1 MLVQLL
7 GIPTDVNS
15 SYQRGPATAPA
26 AIRRAWQ
33 RYQQF
38 GNMATECGLEIG
50 RDLLLEDLDDVP
62 ITESPADHD
71 VIAAAAA
78 DAARLG
84 PLLSIGGDHSVT
96 FPLVEGLARVHGP
109 LNLLHFDAHS
119 DLYDDYEGNPRSHAC
134 PFARIMERNLAKRLV
149 QVGVRT
155 WNAHTRAQVE
165 RFGVEVVEWDGF
177 TPDRVPIPDGPLYV
191 TIDLDALD
199 PAFAPGVSHPEP
211 AGLSV
216 RDIVA
221 TLARINSRLVGA
233 DIVELN
239 PLRDV
244 SDATAVVAVKLLKE
258 LASAAGRTQ
267 GR

>member
-50 RDLLLEDLDDVP
+50 RDLLLEDLGDVR

-155 WNAHTRAQVE
+155 WNTHTRAQAE
-165 RFGVEVVEWDGF
+165 HFGVEVVEWDGF

-258 LASAAGRTQ
+258 LASAAGRTH

>member
-50 RDLLLEDLDDVP
+50 RDLLLEDLGDVP

-96 FPLVEGLARVHGP
+96 FPLVDGLARVHGP

-258 LASAAGRTQ
+258 LASAAGRTH

>member
-26 AIRRAWQ
+26 SIRRAWQ

-50 RDLLLEDLDDVP
+50 RDLQLEDLGDVP

-71 VIAAAAA
+71 VIATAAA
-78 DAARLG
+78 DAAQRG

-109 LNLLHFDAHS
+109 LNLLHFDAHP

-134 PFARIMERNLAKRLV
+134 PFARIMERNLARRLV

-155 WNAHTRAQVE
+155 WNTHTRAQAE

-177 TPDRVPIPDGPLYV
+177 TPERVPIPDGPLYV

-221 TLARINSRLVGA
+221 TLARIKSRLVGA

-258 LASAAGRTQ
+258 LASAAGRTH